1 MQNVNRK
8 KGISLIEVLIVLVVV
23 TIGILSVIR
32 LFPPG
37 FLINQQ
43 TEALSRAS
51 SLARLEA
58 NRWQLLTANL
68 PDAIVP
74 VVYDGTSFVVDDNTS
89 PDDMVRVPREPA
101 GQFPW
106 SYYFSD
112 VNRTRRVLGETVRIP
127 IPSPTV
133 AGKGSIYVL
142 MNGPFMDVTWP
153 GQTDSIFVQGAP
165 LIRRTDVQGGSGTLP
180 GDYGIGNSS
189 YLIDYTN
196 QVIGFSVANF
206 DRTFLVTAS
215 YVDNTG
221 KAVTIVDQAISVPA
235 NFNTWIPIDQGSSR
249 NLIPY
254 SDVVGRKFVNMHGA
268 PWTTDPYQFTV
279 ASPTIAGLGNVGVIL
294 FNPAGR
300 DYTENT
306 VNGNQPLTARI
317 DYDVA
322 DWRIIK
328 EDRQMP
334 ASSPYNVA
342 LTLKDLKKFG
352 DFNDDQSAYNGIYY
366 GVTAANNV
374 GDLMVYDLTAGTLVP
389 PVDPVTGSQNY
400 SINYKDGIV
409 TFSDTF
415 GSANAAASYRFFYKS
430 NGDWALLTQKAVSS
444 YSLSSV
450 LPLAY
455 NQAYQDPLGTLL
467 YFPLSEAGKSFIV
480 RDLYY
485 KDGNNN
491 TQHVS
496 NETFRINDSPSQY
509 VNFTVNGASVP
520 YTFIDLKTN
529 HPDAV
534 SWDATATGNA
544 ISGIQGISIR
554 TRVVWSNGSTINQ
567 DSTGT
572 SIPRTRYRKVD
583 LNTIL
588 TRTTGK

>member
-279 ASPTIAGLGNVGVIL
+279 ASPT
-294 FNPAGR
+294 
-300 DYTENT
+300 
-306 VNGNQPLTARI
+306 
-317 DYDVA
+317 
-322 DWRIIK
+322 
-328 EDRQMP
+328 
-334 ASSPYNVA
+334 S
-342 LTLKDLKKFG
+342 
-352 DFNDDQSAYNGIYY
+352 
-366 GVTAANNV
+366 
-374 GDLMVYDLTAGTLVP
+374 
-389 PVDPVTGSQNY
+389 
-400 SINYKDGIV
+400 
-409 TFSDTF
+409 
-415 GSANAAASYRFFYKS
+415 
-430 NGDWALLTQKAVSS
+430 
-444 YSLSSV
+444 
-450 LPLAY
+450 
-455 NQAYQDPLGTLL
+455 
-467 YFPLSEAGKSFIV
+467 
-480 RDLYY
+480 
-485 KDGNNN
+485 
-491 TQHVS
+491 
-496 NETFRINDSPSQY
+496 
-509 VNFTVNGASVP
+509 
-520 YTFIDLKTN
+520 
-529 HPDAV
+529 
-534 SWDATATGNA
+534 
-544 ISGIQGISIR
+544 
-554 TRVVWSNGSTINQ
+554 
-567 DSTGT
+567 
-572 SIPRTRYRKVD
+572 
-583 LNTIL
+583 
-588 TRTTGK
+588 